1 MEIIRIEEIAKIKKG
16 FQSAP
21 IVALLGPRQ
30 CGKTTLAR
38 QFASSWVPG
47 KVHYFDLEDLRDL
60 ERLRDPLRALEGL
73 QGLVVLDEVQERPDL
88 FSSLRVL
95 VDQKNKLKLL
105 LLGSASPEL
114 LRQTSETLAGR
125 IHYIEIAGFSMNTL
139 RGKNMTRLW
148 VRGGFPLSYLA
159 KKDTLS
165 LMWRKSFIKT
175 FLEKDIPMLGFDIS
189 ARVLERFWLMLAHY
203 HGQVFNASEIAN
215 SLSVSD
221 KTARHYLDILTSTFM
236 VRQLQPWFYN
246 TKKRI
251 VKSPKIFF
259 RDTGLL
265 HALLAIEDEM
275 ILRRHPKLGASWEG
289 FALEQVLTHLNLL
302 DEKIYFWQVH
312 SGASVDLLFFRH
324 GRPWGI
330 EVKFSGPL
338 GLTKSIYSASTE
350 LELAGVCILHAGIK
364 SYFLG
369 KKELVCAIQDLPSLR
384 LTPKGFQVKD
394 KH

>member
-1 MEIIRIEEIAKIKKG
+1 MEIARLEEIKKITKG

-21 IVALLGPRQ
+21 VVALLGPRQ

-38 QFASSWVPG
+38 QFAASRISG

-73 QGLVVLDEVQERPDL
+73 QGLIILDEVQERPDL

-125 IHYIEIAGFSMNTL
+125 IHYIEIAGFSLDTL
-139 RGKNMTRLW
+139 QGKNMTRLW

-159 KKDTLS
+159 KKEALS

-189 ARVLERFWLMLAHY
+189 ARVLERFWMMLAHY
-203 HGQVFNASEIAN
+203 HGQIFNASEIAN
-215 SLSVSD
+215 SLSISD
-221 KTARHYLDILTSTFM
+221 KTARHYLDILTATFM

-259 RDTGLL
+259 RDAGLL
-265 HALLAIEDEM
+265 HALLAIEDEET
-275 ILRRHPKLGASWEG
+275 LKRHPKLGASWEG

-312 SGASVDLLFFRH
+312 SGASLDLLFFRH

-338 GLTKSIYSASTE
+338 GLTKSIHSASTE
-350 LELAGVCILHAGIK
+350 LELAGVCVLRAGMK
-364 SYFLG
+364 SYSLG
-369 KKELVCAIQDLPSLR
+369 KKELVCAIQDLPLLM
-384 LTPKGFQVKD
+384 LTPKGFQVKGN
-394 KH
+394 